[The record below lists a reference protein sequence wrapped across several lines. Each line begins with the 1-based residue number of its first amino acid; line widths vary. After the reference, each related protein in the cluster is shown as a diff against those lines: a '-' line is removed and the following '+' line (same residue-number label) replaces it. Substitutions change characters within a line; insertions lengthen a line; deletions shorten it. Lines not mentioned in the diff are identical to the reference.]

1 MPLTVPSERLASTVE
16 CVGVLRLRCLP
27 ALRANNFAQDDK
39 VVAVLN
45 NREVEIENFY
55 VR

>member
-1 MPLTVPSERLASTVE
+1 MLLTVPSERLASIVE
-16 CVGVLRLRCLP
+16 CIGVLRLRCLP
-27 ALRANNFAQDDK
+27 ASQANNFAQDDK
-39 VVAVLN
+39 IVVVLN